1 MRPLESRREKEREM
15 NSRAH
20 SGRQRSVG
28 DRRRAP
34 RSVEREADAVAR
46 ELPRQDEREIADTSS
61 VPEGSPPS
69 RLDRISQRA
78 YAIYQARGG
87 EHGRSLDDWLEAER
101 QIDAEQR

>member
-1 MRPLESRREKEREM
+1 MP
-15 NSRAH
+15 
-20 SGRQRSVG
+20 G
-28 DRRRAP
+28 
-34 RSVEREADAVAR
+34 
-46 ELPRQDEREIADTSS
+46 EREIVETSS
-61 VPEGSPPS
+61 VPDGSPPS